1 MASETT
7 TLRWRLPAGQRL
19 VFEDFDDG
27 VLLFDALVGGT
38 HLVNAT
44 AAETLAIVAEN
55 PGLATAEVHALLLE
69 RLQITDKQVPRE
81 AIDELLGRLDDLAL
95 VTSLPA

>member
-7 TLRWRLPAGQRL
+7 PRWRLPAGQRL

-38 HLVNAT
+38 HLINAT
-44 AAETLAIVAEN
+44 AAEALALVVQH
-55 PGLATAEVHALLLE
+55 PGLSSAELHQQLLE
-69 RLQITDKQVPRE
+69 RLQITEALLPRA
-81 AIDELLGRLDDLAL
+81 AIDELLARLDDLAL
-95 VTSLPA
+95 VTSRGA

>member
-1 MASETT
+1 VASET

-27 VLLFDALVGGT
+27 VLLFDTLVGGT

-44 AAETLAIVAEN
+44 AAEALAIVAET
-55 PGLATAEVHALLLE
+55 PGLATAEVHARLLE
-69 RLQITDKQVPRE
+69 RLAITDAVLPRE
-81 AIDELLGRLDDLAL
+81 AIDELLARLDDLAL
-95 VTSLPA
+95 VTSLRA